1 MKRFIAL
8 FLAIMLSLTCVALAE
23 EIRPPKVIPDAAP
36 EIGMADPTLALPANR
51 GPEQGINSAADIPVV
66 YLEDPDF
73 TDSSKYIS
81 VIHVTAIGDVL
92 EDGLALST
100 IRLEMD
106 DVVPTALLKPD
117 CFEVPGRTVI
127 HTYVND
133 SGVVGETKHSGKY
146 VFVELLTNEAPDS
159 NQFKETSGQF
169 SFGYGASSTWAID
182 LPICTSIRMVKSV
195 YTPEGK
201 SIAPFNKPNDDQYIN
216 IVDEL
221 IPGKY
226 TDPKTGVT
234 IKYNLLFRQIMTVR
248 RNTRCCC
255 SCTAQANLATII
267 ALRSQHIARDWNM
280 LSRSTGGESLL
291 HHDPAVSHD

>member
-280 LSRSTGGESLL
+280 LSPKHRRRI
-291 HHDPAVSHD
+291 PASS